1 MDSDPSVPYRCVA
14 VVAVVPAGPH
24 TAPSSERISPGG
36 TRTVVYT
43 IPDPPKPHKPSKPKT
58 AQVQQHQ
65 LDMLVERE
73 ESPTEYQPGGYLRVR
88 IADRFVQRYRIA
100 RKLGWGHFST
110 VWLAHDADTDT
121 HVALKIVKSAPR
133 YAQTAADEIALLQ
146 HVIDCGVSDPSAAQH
161 PGRDRLVTFLDAFRH
176 TNPRSG
182 QIHSCIA
189 FEPLG
194 MNLLQLIQ
202 LPEHKHRGIPV
213 QLCKQIAR
221 QTLHGLDYL
230 HRICKLIHTDL
241 KPENIMLRIAPSA
254 VESHIRAELA
264 SSPPAIERSVA
275 LGGKSHSHRGFASD
289 REARHRNSVYIIGSQ
304 PLPSP
309 SPSLSVGASRGKVGT
324 SPTSPVHAQFEQLAL
339 RMSKLVVHDNDQP
352 ESTSVP
358 SGSVGEKTSATSSC
372 AASAIFSVTTS
383 VADGSDTDEE
393 SEKRVVTRV
402 EGPSMLSRTAPAD
415 PDALPTLA
423 LESAKEQEDQV
434 SVKIADLGN
443 AARIGKHVTDDIQ
456 TRQYRSPEV
465 ILRKPWGPAVD
476 LFSLGCVVFELL
488 TGDFLFEPKAREPL
502 WSRDDDHICQM
513 HEALGPFTHAAAQG
527 GVYSKA
533 IFRSDDTLRNVP
545 ARKINMWP
553 LDAVLRDKYEFTAQ
567 ATDELTSFL
576 RPILAL
582 DPAERASAQEAVQ
595 HPWLWS

>member
-1 MDSDPSVPYRCVA
+1 MLSVISPMDSDPSVPYR
-14 VVAVVPAGPH
+14 
-24 TAPSSERISPGG
+24 SERISPGG

-43 IPDPPKPHKPSKPKT
+43 IPDPPKPRKPSKPKT
-58 AQVQQHQ
+58 VQVQQHQ

-88 IADRFVQRYRIA
+88 IADRFVQRYRVV

-110 VWLAHDADTDT
+110 VWLAHDAHTDT

-133 YAQTAADEIALLQ
+133 YVRTATDEIDLLQ
-146 HVIDCGVSDPSAAQH
+146 HVIDRGASDPSAVRH
-161 PGRDRLVTFLDAFRH
+161 PGRDRLVTFLDAFKH

-230 HRICKLIHTDL
+230 HRVCKLIHT
-241 KPENIMLRIAPSA
+241 
-254 VESHIRAELA
+254 
-264 SSPPAIERSVA
+264 
-275 LGGKSHSHRGFASD
+275 GK
-289 REARHRNSVYIIGSQ
+289 Q
-304 PLPSP
+304 
-309 SPSLSVGASRGKVGT
+309 
-324 SPTSPVHAQFEQLAL
+324 
-339 RMSKLVVHDNDQP
+339 
-352 ESTSVP
+352 
-358 SGSVGEKTSATSSC
+358 
-372 AASAIFSVTTS
+372 
-383 VADGSDTDEE
+383 
-393 SEKRVVTRV
+393 
-402 EGPSMLSRTAPAD
+402 
-415 PDALPTLA
+415 
-423 LESAKEQEDQV
+423 
-434 SVKIADLGN
+434 
-443 AARIGKHVTDDIQ
+443 VTDDIQ

-527 GVYSKA
+527 GACSKA

-553 LDAVLRDKYEFTAQ
+553 LDAVLRDKYEFSAR
-567 ATDELTSFL
+567 AADELDAFL